1 MLIIIFRK
9 SFKIF
14 REKLILQILLF
25 CVFSQFWEIAFFSFF
40 LFSPSLS
47 LSHTPLSIRYNSIVL
62 TLSLSLTHSLSLCTI
77 LHKKFCLSCLNIL
90 IASCFFCFFVWWP
103 GKFSAKISLFCLFS
117 NQNNHTVL
125 DSIFYLQ
132 KRNQCDR
139 IGWRNVNTFI
149 FLFVVPSLNFDADL
163 PSHGALE

>member
-90 IASCFFCFFVWWP
+90 IASCFFCVMTGEIFR
-103 GKFSAKISLFCLFS
+103 
-117 NQNNHTVL
+117 QNKPL
-125 DSIFYLQ
+125 
-132 KRNQCDR
+132 
-139 IGWRNVNTFI
+139 
-149 FLFVVPSLNFDADL
+149 LFVFQSKQSHCPWLNFL
-163 PSHGALE
+163 PPKTESVWSNWLTQCQYFHFPLCGT